1 MNQGDSKEI
10 LSARQVIQLIDYVDE
25 HVQSEGCD
33 HTTRFASRWAEENHV
48 PWQDLQDALDQAS
61 LFCDCEIVLNLDE
74 EKPLVLNQDKMVAPP
89 ENRWLL
95 PPNFQSTIT
104 TVEKILVG
112 RAGIGKNNHVST
124 GEWLIPAPV
133 DAVPRL
139 RIRKLVHFFI
149 GLQTGLPTEVA
160 FVESIEPMT
169 LNEFAARICGSTI
182 EESQVV
188 PLQVAAFIAHKIAHL
203 PVGTCI
209 GTDIIDRVG
218 IASKHRE
225 FSIYRVVTKK

>member
-1 MNQGDSKEI
+1 MSKQV
-10 LSARQVIQLIDYVDE
+10 LSLQQVTQLIDHVDE

-33 HTTRFASRWAEENHV
+33 HTTRFASCWAEKNHV
-48 PWQDLQDALDQAS
+48 PWQDLQDALDQTS

-74 EKPLVLNQDKMVAPP
+74 ERPLVLNQDKLVAPS

-95 PPNFQSTIT
+95 PPNFQPTIT
-104 TVEKILVG
+104 KVEKILVG

-133 DAVPRL
+133 DAVPRR

-149 GLQTGLPTEVA
+149 GLNTGLPTEIA
-160 FVESIEPMT
+160 FVESIEPMS
-169 LNEFAARICGSTI
+169 LDEFAVRISDSTI
-182 EESQVV
+182 QESQAL
-188 PLQVAAFIAHKIAHL
+188 PLQVAAFIAQKIAQL
-203 PVGTCI
+203 PVGTCV
-209 GTDIIDRVG
+209 GTDIIDKVG

-225 FSIYRVVTKK
+225 LSIYRVIVKG

>member
-1 MNQGDSKEI
+1 MSKQV
-10 LSARQVIQLIDYVDE
+10 LSLQQVTQLIDHVDE

-33 HTTRFASRWAEENHV
+33 HTTRFASCWAEKNHV
-48 PWQDLQDALDQAS
+48 PWQDLQDALDQTS

-74 EKPLVLNQDKMVAPP
+74 ERPLVLNQDKLVAPS

-95 PPNFQSTIT
+95 PPNFQPTIT
-104 TVEKILVG
+104 KVEKILVG

-133 DAVPRL
+133 DAVPRR

-149 GLQTGLPTEVA
+149 GLNTGLPTEIA
-160 FVESIEPMT
+160 FVESIEPMS
-169 LNEFAARICGSTI
+169 LDEFAVRISDSTVQ
-182 EESQVV
+182 ESQAL
-188 PLQVAAFIAHKIAHL
+188 PLQVAAFIAQKIAQL
-203 PVGTCI
+203 PVGTCV
-209 GTDIIDRVG
+209 GTDIIDKVG

-225 FSIYRVVTKK
+225 LSIYRVIVKG

>member
-1 MNQGDSKEI
+1 MDPSVSKKI
-10 LSARQVIQLIDYVDE
+10 LSSQQVSQLIDYVDE

-33 HTTRFASRWAEENHV
+33 HTTLFASRWAEKNHL
-48 PWQDLQDALDQAS
+48 PWQDLQDAFDQAS

-74 EKPLVLNQDKMVAPP
+74 ERPLFLNQDKLVAPP

-95 PPNFQSTIT
+95 PPNFQPTIT
-104 TVEKILVG
+104 KVEKILVG
-112 RAGIGKNNHVST
+112 RAGICKNNHVSA

-133 DAVPRL
+133 DAVPRR

-149 GLQTGLPTEVA
+149 GLQTGLPTEIA

-169 LNEFAARICGSTI
+169 LDEFAARISDSKVQ
-182 EESQVV
+182 ESQAL
-188 PLQVAAFIAHKIAHL
+188 PLQVAAFIAQKIAQL
-203 PVGTCI
+203 PVGTCA
-209 GTDIIDRVG
+209 GTDIIDKVG

-225 FSIYRVVTKK
+225 LSIYRVIVKG

>member
-1 MNQGDSKEI
+1 MSKQV
-10 LSARQVIQLIDYVDE
+10 LSLQQVTQLIDHVDE

-33 HTTRFASRWAEENHV
+33 HTTRFASCWAEKNHV
-48 PWQDLQDALDQAS
+48 PWQDLQDALDQTS

-74 EKPLVLNQDKMVAPP
+74 ERPLVLNQDKLVAPS

-95 PPNFQSTIT
+95 PPNFQPTIT
-104 TVEKILVG
+104 KVEKILVG

-133 DAVPRL
+133 DAVPRR

-149 GLQTGLPTEVA
+149 GLNTGLPTEIA
-160 FVESIEPMT
+160 FVESIDPMS
-169 LNEFAARICGSTI
+169 LDEFAVRISDSTVQ
-182 EESQVV
+182 ESQAL
-188 PLQVAAFIAHKIAHL
+188 PLQVAAFIAQKIAQL
-203 PVGTCI
+203 PVGTCV
-209 GTDIIDRVG
+209 GTDIIDKVG

-225 FSIYRVVTKK
+225 LSIYRVIVKG

>member
-1 MNQGDSKEI
+1 MSKQV
-10 LSARQVIQLIDYVDE
+10 LSLQQVTQLIDHVDE

-74 EKPLVLNQDKMVAPP
+74 EQPLFLNQDKLAAPP

-95 PPNFQSTIT
+95 PPNFQPTIT

-112 RAGIGKNNHVST
+112 RAGIGKNNHVSES
-124 GEWLIPAPV
+124 EWLIPAPV
-133 DAVPRL
+133 DAVPRR
-139 RIRKLVHFFI
+139 RIRQLVHFFI
-149 GLQTGLPTEVA
+149 GLNIGLPTEIA

-169 LNEFAARICGSTI
+169 LDEFAARIRDSPVQ
-182 EESQVV
+182 ESQAL
-188 PLQVAAFIAHKIAHL
+188 PLQVAAFIAQKIAQL
-203 PVGTCI
+203 PVGTCV
-209 GTDIIDRVG
+209 GTDIVDKVG
-218 IASKHRE
+218 ISCKHRE
-225 FSIYRVVTKK
+225 LSIYRVVIKK

>member
-1 MNQGDSKEI
+1 MSKHL
-10 LSARQVIQLIDYVDE
+10 LSFQQITQLIDHLDN

-33 HTTRFASRWAEENHV
+33 HTTRFASRWAEEYRV
-48 PWQDLQDALDQAS
+48 PWPDLQDALDQAS

-74 EKPLVLNQDKMVAPP
+74 EQPLVLNQDKLVAPP

-104 TVEKILVG
+104 TIEKILVG

-133 DAVPRL
+133 DAVPRR

-149 GLQTGLPTEVA
+149 GLQTGLPTEIA
-160 FVESIEPMT
+160 FVESIEPMS
-169 LNEFAARICGSTI
+169 LDDFAARICGATVQ
-182 EESQVV
+182 ESQAL
-188 PLQVAAFIAHKIAHL
+188 PLEVAAFIAQKIANL
-203 PVGTCI
+203 PVGTCV

-218 IASKHRE
+218 ISSKHRE
-225 FSIYRVVTKK
+225 LSIYRVIVKG